1 MIMKFKNMKIEKLY
15 KVSYNNLSDLC
26 NIRDCIY
33 YNNVNHYNFNKFF
46 NEVDK
51 YEFEDLYNNYELSKQ
66 KYLLAFKTKSNKLFE
81 FACYELSNK
90 DKVFNNAFL
99 KALGTR

>member
-15 KVSYNNLSDLC
+15 KITYESLSDLC
-26 NIRDCIY
+26 NIRDCIFH
-33 YNNVNHYNFNKFF
+33 NNVNHYNFNKFF
-46 NEVDK
+46 NEIDK
-51 YEFEDLYNNYELSKQ
+51 YEFEDLYNNYELTNK

-81 FACYELSNK
+81 FACYSLSEQ
-90 DKVFNNAFL
+90 DKRFNDSFL